1 MKIFFLFFNE
11 CSRTE
16 WLPLLSYQN
25 IYLSLLI
32 MTTRIKI
39 FTPIAGG
46 TEGKRKEEKEIGD
59 VFFINGGE
67 KVLHQFCF

>member
-1 MKIFFLFFNE
+1 VSPADEAMKIFFLFFNE

-25 IYLSLLI
+25 IYLPLLI
-32 MTTRIKI
+32 MTTRIEV

-46 TEGKRKEEKEIGD
+46 TEGKKKRRKRKSE
-59 VFFINGGE
+59 VFFY
-67 KVLHQFCF
+67 